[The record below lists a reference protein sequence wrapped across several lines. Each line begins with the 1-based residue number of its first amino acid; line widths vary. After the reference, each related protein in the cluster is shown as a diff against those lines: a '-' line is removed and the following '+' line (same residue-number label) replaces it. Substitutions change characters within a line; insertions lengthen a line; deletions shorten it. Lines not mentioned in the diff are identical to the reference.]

1 MSIFEDARKGTLI
14 GTRLSNWLRNS
25 PSALNSQDPKTGLT
39 LLATAV
45 VSGFPNE
52 VEQLLDLGA
61 TPTLRCKN
69 RETPLLLAAW
79 KTLKERAL
87 IVQILLS
94 RISKGS
100 IDDTCDNA
108 ENSTPLMWAI
118 EKMDRSIIARL
129 TRKSTMIGMA
139 RGSQVGRIFLVSE
152 VREEVI
158 SV

>member
-25 PSALNSQDPKTGLT
+25 PNALNSQDPETGLT